1 MKIGAEGGH
10 FFAYREKDLDG
21 NYIFHF
27 GTSEMGLNFD
37 ESGIT
42 TRSKEEIK
50 DFTVLLEKIRNQFR
64 NIYNLFPLF
73 VHPDYSKKVL
83 HDLRFRIKDSDFHA
97 RDWAM
102 VLFLNTNRLENN
114 KFTENDF
121 NLAESEL
128 IKSLECLDLI
138 NPKISDEDLIN
149 NELEKISLNIS
160 SDDTGEVELYIY
172 NNFDYLNS
180 LSTKELDDIYFVL
193 ARQNLAGDA
202 LQMRKNIEVIMDK
215 RIQAQQYFEYVG
227 N

>member
-1 MKIGAEGGH
+1 
-10 FFAYREKDLDG
+10 
-21 NYIFHF
+21 
-27 GTSEMGLNFD
+27 
-37 ESGIT
+37 
-42 TRSKEEIK
+42 
-50 DFTVLLEKIRNQFR
+50 
-64 NIYNLFPLF
+64 
-73 VHPDYSKKVL
+73 
-83 HDLRFRIKDSDFHA
+83 
-97 RDWAM
+97 M